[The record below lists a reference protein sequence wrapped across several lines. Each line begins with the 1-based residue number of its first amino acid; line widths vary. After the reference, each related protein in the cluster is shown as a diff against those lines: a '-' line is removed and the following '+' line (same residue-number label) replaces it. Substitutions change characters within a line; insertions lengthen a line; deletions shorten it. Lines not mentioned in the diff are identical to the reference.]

1 MIKKLITFLVASL
14 LLCMIGL
21 KSAHADNAQVA
32 CLAKAMYFEARGGKP
47 NEQINIGN
55 AVLNRTEHE
64 KFPKTVCKVVADR
77 RHAIQFPWYYDGS
90 SVRDFNTYKQIEK
103 LAHNLY
109 NTYKKGVRND
119 TTNGAVFF
127 HAKRISPG
135 WSYRKVSVND
145 SLHRYYKT

>member
-1 MIKKLITFLVASL
+1 MIKKLITFLLASL
-14 LLCMIGL
+14 SLCMIGL
-21 KSAHADNAQVA
+21 QSAHADNAQVTS
-32 CLAKAMYFEARGGKP
+32 LAKAMYFEARGGKP

-90 SVRDFNTYKQIEK
+90 SVRDFSSYKQIEK
-103 LAHNLY
+103 LAQNLY
-109 NTYKKGVRND
+109 NTYKKGIRND

-135 WSYRKVSVND
+135 WSYRKISVND

>member
-1 MIKKLITFLVASL
+1 MIKKLITFLVASFSL
-14 LLCMIGL
+14 MLI
-21 KSAHADNAQVA
+21 STQATHADNAQVT

-77 RHAIQFPWYYDGS
+77 RHTIQFPWYYDGS
-90 SVRDFNTYKQIEK
+90 SVRDFSSYKQIEK
-103 LAHNLY
+103 LARDLY
-109 NTYKKGVRND
+109 HSHKRGLRND
-119 TTNGAVFF
+119 TTKGAVFF

-135 WSYRKVSVND
+135 WSYRKLSVKD

>member
-1 MIKKLITFLVASL
+1 MVKKLFTFLFAALAFLMVS
-14 LLCMIGL
+14 
-21 KSAHADNAQVA
+21 KPAHADTAQVN

-55 AVLNRTEHE
+55 AVLNRTQHA

-77 RHAIQFPWYYDGS
+77 KHAIQFPWYYDGS
-90 SVRDFNTYKQIEK
+90 SVRDYKTYQKIKER
-103 LAHNLY
+103 ATSLY
-109 NTYKKGVRND
+109 SSFTAGARKD

-127 HAKRISPG
+127 HAKRINPG
-135 WSYRKVSVND
+135 WSYRNVSVTD